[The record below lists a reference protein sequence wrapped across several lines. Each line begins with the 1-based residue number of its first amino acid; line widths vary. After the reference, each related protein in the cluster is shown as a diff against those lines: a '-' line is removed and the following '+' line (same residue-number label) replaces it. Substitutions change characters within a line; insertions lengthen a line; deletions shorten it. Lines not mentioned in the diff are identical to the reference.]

1 MVGLKPRRR
10 LVNFRLTEDEYRS
23 LATVCLQ
30 KGAPS
35 ISDFARSAILR
46 SMELQ
51 IHPEGPLQSQLSNLN
66 QRVAQLE
73 TSFRDLTQLLD
84 RLARRPSRRPHQA
97 PDPVS
102 IPQS

>member
-10 LVNFRLTEDEYRS
+10 LVNFRLTEDEYRE
-23 LATVCLQ
+23 LATVCVQ

-51 IHPEGPLQSQLSNLN
+51 IHPEGPLQSQLCSLN
-66 QRVAQLE
+66 QRVGELE
-73 TSFRDLTQLLD
+73 SGFRDLTQSLD
-84 RLARRPSRRPHQA
+84 RLTRRLSRRSQQA
-97 PDPVS
+97 PEPVS
-102 IPQS
+102 MPPS